1 MTSGSPGSPLS
12 AAKGAASMALLV
24 GLLAAPGCRESALGP
39 DVPEDNVV
47 VADGRHRGDDPYEV
61 NSAAID
67 GHRLTIEVSY
77 SGGCRRHDFTLVISK
92 SFRESDLV
100 QLPAALAHD
109 ANGDTCEAYPTES
122 RVFDLALVRSRYR
135 QFYEPGPGKVVLQ
148 IAGVPGDDLVYEFD
162 G

>member
-1 MTSGSPGSPLS
+1 
-12 AAKGAASMALLV
+12 MALLSACSPRP
-24 GLLAAPGCRESALGP
+24 AAANRRSGRVS
-39 DVPEDNVV
+39 PEDNVV

-100 QLPAALAHD
+100 QLPAALTHD

-122 RVFDLALVRSRYR
+122 ASSTSLWSGAATGSSTNPVRARSCCKSR
-135 QFYEPGPGKVVLQ
+135 
-148 IAGVPGDDLVYEFD
+148 AVPGDDLVYEFD